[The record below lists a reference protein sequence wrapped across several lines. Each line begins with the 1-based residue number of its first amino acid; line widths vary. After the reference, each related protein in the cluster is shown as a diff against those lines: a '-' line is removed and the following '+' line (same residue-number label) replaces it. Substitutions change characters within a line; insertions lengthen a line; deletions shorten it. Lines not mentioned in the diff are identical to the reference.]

1 MPFTVFLLILWSKFR
16 KIMTVVIVIMLV
28 LGYLLI
34 ATSHLTNVNKSAIA
48 MFIGTVG
55 WVCYICYGTDFVMSE
70 HPREYIDFLGGTAS
84 TSETVKHFIYKN
96 VFLQYVGE
104 AAAIVL
110 FILATM
116 QIIDILNNNGCFDFI
131 TEWIRTRN
139 SKRLLWTISL
149 ATFIIS
155 ANLDNLTTTTMML
168 VTMHGIVKNR
178 YQRMMIGA
186 VIVLAANAG
195 GCMTVI
201 GDPACVA
208 LWGNGAITATN
219 FSAYLILPAI
229 TAWVLPTLL
238 ISRSL
243 PERLDVEWSTSPYRG
258 DDTNLNRWQRLVMF
272 LVGIGGLWFIPTF
285 HNITKLS
292 PFLGALCVLS
302 VLWIVNEI
310 FNRKLMNAEQMFQ
323 RRMPRVLQY
332 GSIQLMLFV
341 MGVMMAMGVV
351 REVGFFDDVATIIN
365 NNIHNVWVVGI
376 ITGILSGVVDT
387 FTIAMTNIS
396 IFPVVDEFTVA
407 RAVDTGY
414 LSNFVCNGA
423 FWKITAF
430 TTAVGGCITCFA
442 STSGVALMKME
453 RMSVIWYMRNCS
465 LKVMAGWIAG
475 MAILAAEVMMWN

>member
-1 MPFTVFLLILWSKFR
+1 MSFI
-16 KIMTVVIVIMLV
+16 IVIMLI

-34 ATSHLTNVNKSAIA
+34 ATSHITNVNKAAIA

-70 HPREYIDFLGGTAS
+70 HPHEYLDFLGGAPA
-84 TSETVKHFIYKN
+84 TSDAVKYFIYKN
-96 VFLQYVGE
+96 VFLKYVGE

-131 TEWIRTRN
+131 AEWIRTRN

-168 VTMHGIVKNR
+168 VTMHGIVKSR
-178 YQRMMIGA
+178 YQRMMIGT

-208 LWGNGAITATN
+208 LWGNGAITATH
-219 FSAYLILPAI
+219 FSAYLALPAI
-229 TAWVLPTLL
+229 VAWVVPTLL

-243 PERLDVEWSTSPYRG
+243 PERLDVEWATSPYRG

-302 VLWIVNEI
+302 VLWIVNEV
-310 FNRKLMNAEQMFQ
+310 FNRKLMNSEQMMQ

-341 MGVMMAMGVV
+341 MGVMLAMGVV
-351 REVGFFDDVATIIN
+351 SEVGFFDDVAHLIDDG
-365 NNIHNVWVVGI
+365 IHNVWIVGVM
-376 ITGILSGVVDT
+376 TGLMSGFIDT

-396 IFPVVDEFTVA
+396 LYPVADALMLDGASDAEYV
-407 RAVDTGY
+407 
-414 LSNFVCNGA
+414 SNFVCNGA

-453 RMSVIWYMRNCS
+453 RMSVGWYLRHCS
-465 LKVMAGWIAG
+465 LKIMAGWIIG
-475 MAILAAEVMMWN
+475 LVILALELYVTK